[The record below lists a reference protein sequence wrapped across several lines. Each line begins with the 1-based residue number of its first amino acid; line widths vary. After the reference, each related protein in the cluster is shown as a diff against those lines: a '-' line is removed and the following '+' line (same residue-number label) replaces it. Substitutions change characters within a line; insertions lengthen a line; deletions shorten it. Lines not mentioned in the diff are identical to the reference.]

1 MSTKYKIIDS
11 LQVPHTED
19 LTILVL
25 DRDYQIEGT
34 GIAIIDHKK
43 FHYMPNSVKRWITI
57 HTKDN
62 FKDKDVIIV

>member
-34 GIAIIDHKK
+34 GIAIIDDKR
-43 FHYMPNSVKRWITI
+43 FRYMPTSVKRWITI